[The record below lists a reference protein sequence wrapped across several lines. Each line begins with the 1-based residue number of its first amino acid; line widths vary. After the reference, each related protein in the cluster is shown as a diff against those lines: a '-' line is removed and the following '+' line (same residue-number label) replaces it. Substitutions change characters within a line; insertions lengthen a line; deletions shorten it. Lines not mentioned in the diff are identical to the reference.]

1 MMETI
6 YPSPNGQSVI
16 PQEKLD
22 KEIRKGTIKADDP
35 NAEKDLDGD
44 MDERIDQCIKEVW
57 SYYDPKGTGI
67 LPKKILERF
76 FKDALE
82 IYALRCGRKSS
93 KEVMSPNVKYGEAM
107 ETAVRKVTATNQAS
121 FKQFEDFINCYD
133 LEEALGSF
141 LGVSDIAIS
150 NTVQWVDT
158 AQIAK
163 DGSGPKKPVYRD
175 YPKD

>member
-1 MMETI
+1 
-6 YPSPNGQSVI
+6 
-16 PQEKLD
+16 
-22 KEIRKGTIKADDP
+22 
-35 NAEKDLDGD
+35 
-44 MDERIDQCIKEVW
+44 
-57 SYYDPKGTGI
+57 
-67 LPKKILERF
+67 
-76 FKDALE
+76 
-82 IYALRCGRKSS
+82 
-93 KEVMSPNVKYGEAM
+93 MSPNVKYGEAM

>member
-1 MMETI
+1 MGGNNVKGLKMMETI

-67 LPKKILERF
+67 LPKKNLGKILQGRF
-76 FKDALE
+76 GDLCFTMWKK
-82 IYALRCGRKSS
+82 IIKRG
-93 KEVMSPNVKYGEAM
+93 NVTKCQ
-107 ETAVRKVTATNQAS
+107 VWR
-121 FKQFEDFINCYD
+121 
-133 LEEALGSF
+133 
-141 LGVSDIAIS
+141 SDG
-150 NTVQWVDT
+150 N
-158 AQIAK
+158 
-163 DGSGPKKPVYRD
+163 SG
-175 YPKD
+175 